1 MKTHENAD
9 NEKGQI
15 DFCWSVPH
23 ANLHNFYSTT
33 IINAQPEQAFIAGY
47 REGTK
52 MSLDQGLAVKPY
64 NFKKLIEPTNLRIL
78 TTWMSVGADVE
89 YGRFAMLGARMGCY
103 ATTVKGANFLEVR
116 DMEKMSSMFAKN
128 VEDVG
133 IDLQAYGE
141 SVKQRLDLPIADF
154 DADESRFFK
163 FCMPQHINRGVQDL
177 ESKRL

>member
-1 MKTHENAD
+1 
-9 NEKGQI
+9 
-15 DFCWSVPH
+15 
-23 ANLHNFYSTT
+23 
-33 IINAQPEQAFIAGY
+33 
-47 REGTK
+47 
-52 MSLDQGLAVKPY
+52 
-64 NFKKLIEPTNLRIL
+64 
-78 TTWMSVGADVE
+78 MSVGADVE